1 MTFTKKVFFY
11 SRRDTGGK
19 LRIVVHRRA
28 RDGGRIL
35 RLLLMASARGTGE
48 KSPPSPVPRVS
59 AGAGEKSVRCRRTRA
74 HSGAREAEGEE
85 EDDILEPCWRKPRA
99 LSRYR
104 PRGRG
109 CRLPL
114 RCGRSRRAQKRR
126 GFFGALPAAGGTLP
140 QPARRKRKELRGR
153 RGCAGA
159 GSSAERHVVSVL
171 NARGR
176 AGAAALLR
184 HAGATLPSGVAWNKN
199 APAAEAPG
207 RFVGRRRPFTSA

>member
-59 AGAGEKSVRCRRTRA
+59 AGAGEKSVRCRRPRA

-109 CRLPL
+109 CGLPL

-126 GFFGALPAAGGTLP
+126 GFFWALPAAGGTLP
-140 QPARRKRKELRGR
+140 QPARRKGKELRGGEAAR
-153 RGCAGA
+153 ERAPPQSVMSFQFSTREGA
-159 GSSAERHVVSVL
+159 RERPL
-171 NARGR
+171 F
-176 AGAAALLR
+176 
-184 HAGATLPSGVAWNKN
+184 SGT
-199 APAAEAPG
+199 PG
-207 RFVGRRRPFTSA
+207 RRSLPA